1 VAKCA
6 GGLEVETP
14 EDKPRLAQTRI
25 SCLWNQPDAA
35 SNYRAA
41 VSLHSHTN
49 RSKESLG
56 FIQEFAQRWPLLNWA
71 LERQYKRSRVP
82 VDLTRAYWTPPLTP
96 KLAFEA
102 EKNQIEDVL
111 GLQGLVAL
119 TDHDNIEAP
128 TLLRMVEETRQI
140 PYALEWAV
148 PFGDAV
154 FHLGVHNL
162 PSHRAQEIVVE
173 LAAYTQ
179 DPSSRILP
187 ELIGMLDQLPEVL
200 VIFNHPLW
208 DLRGLGKQRFLPALE
223 QFLQEN
229 VAFLHAFEFN
239 ATRGWKENH
248 AVLQLADRWQRLIVS
263 GGDRHGCE
271 PSGALNLT
279 CARSFCEFIY
289 EIRREQHSHVLLMP
303 QYAESLCM
311 RTTQTLLDVIR
322 DYPEYA
328 AGSQRWDDR
337 VFHPDLAAGDNID
350 RPVSSYW
357 KGPPAFLR
365 RIFYGIRLLENPAVR
380 GVLARVLPGKADLEL
395 GSDVLE
401 VSPEIAY
408 EATV

>member
-1 VAKCA
+1 M
-6 GGLEVETP
+6 
-14 EDKPRLAQTRI
+14 AQTKI

-35 SNYRAA
+35 AHYRAA

-56 FIQEFAQRWPLLNWA
+56 FIQEFAGRIAVLKWA
-71 LERQYKRSRVP
+71 LERQYKRSPVP
-82 VDLTRAYWTPPLTP
+82 VDLARAYWTPPLTP
-96 KLAFEA
+96 KLAYEA
-102 EKNQIEDVL
+102 ELNQIENIL
-111 GLQGLVAL
+111 GVEGMVAL

-128 TLLRMVEETRQI
+128 TLLRLVEETRQI
-140 PYALEWAV
+140 PFSFEWAV
-148 PFGDAV
+148 PFGDAI
-154 FHLGVHNL
+154 FHLGIHNL
-162 PSHRAQEIVVE
+162 PSHRAQEIVNE
-173 LAAYTQ
+173 LGAYTQ
-179 DPSSRILP
+179 DPFSRVLP
-187 ELIGMLDQLPEVL
+187 ELIAMLDQFPEVL

-208 DLRGLGKQRFLPALE
+208 DLRCLGRRRFLPVLE

-229 VAFLHAFEFN
+229 VQFLHAFELN
-239 ATRGWKENH
+239 ATRGSKENNS
-248 AVLQLADRWQRLIVS
+248 VLQLAERWQRLIIS

-279 CARSFCEFIY
+279 CARSFSEFIH
-289 EIRREQHSHVLLMP
+289 EVRQEQRSHVLFMP

-337 VFHPDLAAGDNID
+337 VFHPDLAAGNDNDID

-357 KGPPAFLR
+357 KTPPAFLQ
-365 RIFYGIRLLENPAVR
+365 RIFSVIRLLEKPAVR
-380 GVLARVLPGKADLEL
+380 RALTRVLPGKPDLDL
-395 GSDVLE
+395 SSGVLE
-401 VSPEIAY
+401 VSPEIVY

>member
-1 VAKCA
+1 M
-6 GGLEVETP
+6 
-14 EDKPRLAQTRI
+14 AQTRI

-56 FIQEFAQRWPLLNWA
+56 FIQEFADRWPLLRWS

-82 VDLTRAYWTPPLTP
+82 VDLKRAYWTPPLTP
-96 KLAFEA
+96 KLAYQA
-102 EKNQIEDVL
+102 ELQQIENVL
-111 GLQGLVAL
+111 GVEGLVAL

-128 TLLRMVEETRQI
+128 TLLRLVEETRHI
-140 PYALEWAV
+140 PFSFEWAV
-148 PFGDAV
+148 PFGDAI
-154 FHLGVHNL
+154 FHLGIHNL
-162 PSHRAQEIVVE
+162 PSHRAQEIVEE
-173 LAAYTQ
+173 LETYTQ
-179 DPSSRILP
+179 DPSSRVLSD
-187 ELIGMLDQLPEVL
+187 LIAMLDRIPEVL

-208 DLRGLGKQRFLPALE
+208 DLRCLGRGRFLPILD

-229 VAFLHAFEFN
+229 VQFLHAFELN
-239 ATRGWKENH
+239 ATRGWKENN
-248 AVLQLADRWQRLIVS
+248 AVLELAERWQLPIIS

-279 CARSFCEFIY
+279 CARSFGEFIH
-289 EIRREQHSHVLLMP
+289 EIRQEQRSHVLFMP

-337 VFHPDLAAGDNID
+337 VFHPDLAAGDCID

-365 RIFYGIRLLENPAVR
+365 RIFSAIRMLEKPGVR
-380 GVLARVLPGKADLEL
+380 GALARVLPGKADLQLKPE
-395 GSDVLE
+395 VLE
-401 VSPEIAY
+401 ASPEIVY